1 MTTHQ
6 FPLAQNENRRDPGTP
21 IRRFIPAMLLTQLGF
36 YAALTTPLQLL
47 LVLRLNSI
55 AGTDAPAALG
65 AVSGF
70 GALCA
75 VVATPI
81 GGRVSDR
88 TRIRF
93 GRRRTWIL
101 IGSLVFALV
110 LVAMTATTAVWQ
122 VVLLWCLAQAAGN
135 FQFAANVAIMA
146 DQVVPERRGLVSG
159 LVGLVAAAGPLAG
172 IAVANGFA
180 AGAPAQWIALAVL
193 AFGTTLVAVLLFRDP
208 PSSRPKPPLSLR
220 TLAGTFWFN
229 AYRHPAFG
237 WAWLVRF
244 LIMCTYSASGYTT
257 LFLIQRL
264 GVSTARVG
272 AITLEVSLVG
282 VVCLGISSAIA
293 GYASDALGR
302 QRPFVIFAGIAA
314 GGALVLMSTAGSVTM
329 VVVASGLLGFAVGT
343 FLAVDLALCMRVLP
357 NADDTAKDL
366 AIINIAVALPQSLV
380 PFAAPALLALGGYPA
395 LYLTLAALGVL
406 GAVAILRVPEVGR
419 ELTPGRAAPIT
430 RG

>member
-1 MTTHQ
+1 
-6 FPLAQNENRRDPGTP
+6 
-21 IRRFIPAMLLTQLGF
+21 MLLTQLGF

-47 LVLRLNSI
+47 LVLRLDSI
-55 AGTDAPAALG
+55 AGTDVPSALG
-65 AVSGF
+65 VVTGF

-88 TRIRF
+88 TRLRF

-208 PSSRPKPPLSLR
+208 PNTQPKPRLDLR

-257 LFLIQRL
+257 LFLMRHL

-272 AITLEVSLVG
+272 TITLEVSLVS

-293 GYASDALGR
+293 GYASDAVGR
-302 QRPFVIFAGIAA
+302 QRPFVIFAGAA
-314 GGALVLMSTAGSVTM
+314 AACALVLMSTAGSVTM

-419 ELTPGRAAPIT
+419 ELAPGRAAPIT
-430 RG
+430 RC